1 MRTRILLS
9 LIVTGVLIG
18 GPALAGTDAATT
30 TPPALAQ
37 LKALA
42 GTWQAKTPD
51 GKVTRA
57 TYEVDAG
64 GSAVVE
70 RLEGMGEAP
79 MITVYYPDGAHVML
93 THYCTAGNQP
103 RMRTAGAASGK
114 DLNFAFVDA
123 TNLKSPADGHMHA
136 LKFTFTD
143 ADHFSQVWT
152 MRVAGKETP
161 YTFNF
166 ERAK

>member
-9 LIVTGVLIG
+9 LIATGVWIG
-18 GPALAGTDAATT
+18 GPALAGPAPAA
-30 TPPALAQ
+30 TPPALDQ
-37 LKALA
+37 LKALV
-42 GTWQAKTPD
+42 GTWQAKAPD

-70 RLEGMGEAP
+70 RLEGMGEPP

-103 RMRTAGAASGK
+103 RMRAAGAAGGK

-123 TNLKSPADGHMHA
+123 TNLKSPADGHMHS

-152 MRVAGKETP
+152 MRAAGKDTP